1 MNDYVQYTAQAGAL
15 DPQAVDELQAM
26 AQGAGHEVPDLL
38 ALRDGMGWPARD
50 IHTRRMTIRNQII
63 DGHVNV
69 RIYRCDEDKSPTPA
83 ILFLHGGGF
92 FGGSLDNVEYPCR
105 ALADLGALTVVS
117 VDYALAPERP
127 YPAALLDCYAA
138 LRWLYLHGDEYG
150 VDKRQIVVA
159 GDSAGGNLSLAT
171 ALLDA
176 MLGTHYLS
184 RIVGYYPAT
193 TLIVEDALTDTTQYP
208 AQQHK
213 ALIDG
218 YLNGFYG
225 SMGMV
230 AQWYAGAVEC
240 RNPLISPLYADPTLL
255 AALPPMLI
263 CCGEFDPLRLQVD
276 AFVEKARQAGA
287 DVTAIRYNGMVHA
300 FMDKV
305 GVLPQTE
312 ALLKDTVAFIH
323 QAPVTPIA

>member
-138 LRWLYLHGDEYG
+138 LRWLHLHADECG
-150 VDKRQIVVA
+150 VDPQRIVVA
-159 GDSAGGNLSLAT
+159 GDSAGGNLSLVT
-171 ALLDA
+171 ALLDVT
-176 MLGTHYLS
+176 LGTYYLS
-184 RIVGYYPAT
+184 RVVGYYPAT
-193 TLIVEDALTDTTQYP
+193 TLVPDAELIDTARYP
-208 AQQHK
+208 ATEDK
-213 ALIDG
+213 TLIDG
-218 YLNGFYG
+218 YLNGFYA
-225 SMGMV
+225 SMGQV
-230 AQWYAGAVEC
+230 AQWYAGKTDC
-240 RNPLISPLYADPTLL
+240 RHPFISPLYADPALL
-255 AALPPMLI
+255 AALPPVLL

-276 AFVEKARQAGA
+276 AFANQARRAGV
-287 DVTAIRYNGMVHA
+287 DVTSVCYCGMVHA

-305 GVLPQTE
+305 GVLVQAE
-312 ALLKDTVAFIH
+312 ALLRDTVAFIRGEPWV
-323 QAPVTPIA
+323 QR

>member
-1 MNDYVQYTAQAGAL
+1 MNDYVQYAGQAGAL

-26 AQGAGHEVPDLL
+26 AQGGNSEAPDLL
-38 ALRDGMGWPARD
+38 TLRDAMGWPARD

-69 RIYRCDEDKSPTPA
+69 RIYRCDEDKAPTPG

-138 LRWLYLHGDEYG
+138 LRWLYLHADEYG

-159 GDSAGGNLSLAT
+159 GDSAGGNLSLTT

-323 QAPVTPIA
+323 QTPVTPIA